1 MTTNPTPIPE
11 PTSPTAVVVA
21 KLVASPKTGVDCC
34 LWSKAFTG
42 KCRPG
47 AGRRRGLPP
56 EAGPQDAAN
65 HGKRWVR

>member
-21 KLVASPKTGVDCC
+21 KLVASPKTG
-34 LWSKAFTG
+34 
-42 KCRPG
+42 
-47 AGRRRGLPP
+47 
-56 EAGPQDAAN
+56 GPQDAAN